1 MPADIYE
8 GVRLAMMDALNVAG
22 QDFIWNGN
30 TYQCILNAEQNTLTT
45 SKSLFAASGYPLQ
58 GDKIRV
64 ANKDRQVEAIGN
76 SDAEFV
82 AGGIAGD
89 KTFVDDPN
97 NPSLIILFNSF
108 IGK

>member
-8 GVRLAMMDALNVAG
+8 GVRLAMMDALQVAG
-22 QDFIWNGN
+22 QDFIWHDNV
-30 TYQCILNAEQNTLTT
+30 YQCILNAEQNTLTT
-45 SKSLFAASGYPLQ
+45 SKSLFSGSGYPLQ

-64 ANKDRQVEAIGN
+64 AGKDRQVEAIGN
-76 SDAEFV
+76 SEAEFV

-89 KTFVDDPN
+89 RTFVDDPN

>member
-1 MPADIYE
+1 
-8 GVRLAMMDALNVAG
+8 MMDALQVAG

-30 TYQCILNAEQNTLTT
+30 PYQCVLNAEQNTLTT

-64 ANKDRQVEAIGN
+64 AEKDRQVEAIGN

>member
-1 MPADIYE
+1 MPADIYA
-8 GVRLAMMDALNVAG
+8 GVLDALTDALLVAG
-22 QDFIWNGN
+22 QDFVWNGN
-30 TYQCILNAEQNTLTT
+30 IYRCVLNAEQNTLTT
-45 SKSLFAASGYPLQ
+45 SKSLFATSGFPLQ

-76 SDAEFV
+76 SEAEFV

-89 KTFVDDPN
+89 RTFVDDPN
-97 NPSLIILFNSF
+97 NPSLVIMFNSF